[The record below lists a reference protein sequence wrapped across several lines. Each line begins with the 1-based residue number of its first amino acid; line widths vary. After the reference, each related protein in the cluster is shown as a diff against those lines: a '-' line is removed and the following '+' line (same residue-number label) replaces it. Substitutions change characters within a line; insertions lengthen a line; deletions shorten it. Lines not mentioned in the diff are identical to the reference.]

1 MSNDCTKT
9 IQLIQSQIKDGLFAN
24 EASVIRGIINP
35 ILEALQ
41 WPINNVSIVR
51 PEFTIES
58 QRVDLAL
65 FHNNQPFI
73 FLEAKKIGGA
83 DGAEKQLFQYAF
95 HSGVPILI
103 LTDGPTWHF
112 FLTAGLGSYEQ
123 RKVDKL
129 DLIEYEDIDQICAK
143 LSDYLLY
150 KNVIAGIAQ
159 KNLEKEY
166 KSVIRDKEM
175 NKTLPIAWKR
185 IVEENDDLLFEL
197 LANKVEELCN
207 YKPSKTAVFDFLSNQ
222 IKESPLEALPQPS
235 SVPKGQIRTKPSG
248 SLGFTRILNSQFGS
262 INPGNRWANLVTTG
276 IEIAVSMGF
285 SMSDLQKQTSINLMK
300 GAQHDRGFK
309 FISKA
314 GLSYQ
319 GMDANK
325 TWQNA
330 LKLAQ
335 ITEQRIY
342 VEFEWTSNPNASY
355 PGKKET
361 LYWES

>member
-1 MSNDCTKT
+1 MSNGLTKT
-9 IQLIQSQIKDGLFAN
+9 IQLIQSQIKEGLFAN
-24 EASVIRGIINP
+24 EATVIRGIINP
-35 ILEALQ
+35 ILEALE

-129 DLIEYEDIDQICAK
+129 DLIEYEDIDQICTR

-159 KNLEKEY
+159 KNLEEEY
-166 KSVIRDKEM
+166 KSVFRDKEM
-175 NKTLPIAWKR
+175 KKTLPIAWER

-207 YKPSKTAVFDFLSNQ
+207 YKPSKTSIFEFLRDQ
-222 IKESPLEALPQPS
+222 IKKSPIEVLPQP
-235 SVPKGQIRTKPSG
+235 VTDTKGKIRTKPSG
-248 SLGFTRILNSQFGS
+248 SLGFTRILNSQFGNM
-262 INPGNRWANLVTTG
+262 NPGNRWANLVTTG
-276 IEIAVSMGF
+276 IEVAVRMGF
-285 SMSDLQKQTSINLMK
+285 SMNELQKQTSINLVK

-309 FISKA
+309 FISKV
-314 GLSYQ
+314 GISYQ

-335 ITEQRIY
+335 ITKQRIY
-342 VEFEWTSNPNASY
+342 VEFKWTSNPNASY